1 MILRRLATALR
12 EQNWFTVVLE
22 ILIVV
27 VGIYIGL
34 QADAWM
40 SAKQDRALEAEYL
53 ERLVADMEESIV
65 AQRNNIQT
73 FDVATASIDYIA
85 QLQRSGTFDGV
96 NEDRL
101 IQGLNNVGWVP
112 PPVTNMITIRELQS
126 TGNIALIRD
135 VSIRMAIG
143 QIERSYANAVFS
155 ASQNLG
161 FMAASAPEVMTWSF
175 MAPKVPGEHK
185 SVTETDD
192 DSYGYIHQYDIE
204 RMLKNP
210 DAANITSWISG
221 WSKYHG
227 AILMQHHED
236 TIAFRDLLRGKLAES
251 E

>member
-12 EQNWFTVVLE
+12 EQNWFTVILE

-40 SAKQDRALEAEYL
+40 SAKQDRALENEYL

-73 FDVATASIDYIA
+73 FDVGTASIDYIA

-101 IQGLNNVGWVP
+101 FQGLNNVGWVAP
-112 PPVTNMITIRELQS
+112 PTTNMITIRELQS

-135 VSIRMAIG
+135 VSVRMAIG
-143 QIERSYANAVFS
+143 QFERSYANAVFS

-175 MAPKVPGEHK
+175 MAPKVPGEHT
-185 SVTETDD
+185 SVTESEDN
-192 DSYGYIHQYDIE
+192 SYGYIHQYDIE

-227 AILMQHHED
+227 AMLMQHHED
-236 TIAFRDLLRGKLAES
+236 TIAFRDLLRGILEES
-251 E
+251 G

>member
-1 MILRRLATALR
+1 MILHRLATALR

-27 VGIYIGL
+27 VGIYVGL

-40 SAKQDRALEAEYL
+40 SAKQDRVLEAGYL

-65 AQRNNIQT
+65 AQQNNIQT
-73 FDVATASIDYIA
+73 FDVGTASIDYIA
-85 QLQRSGTFDGV
+85 QLQRSGTFDGAD
-96 NEDRL
+96 EDRL
-101 IQGLNNVGWVP
+101 ILGLNSVSWVAP
-112 PPVTNMITIRELQS
+112 PATTMITIRELQS

-135 VSIRMAIG
+135 VSVRMAIG
-143 QIERSYANAVFS
+143 QFERSYANAVFS

-161 FMAASAPEVMTWSF
+161 FMTASAPEVMTWSF

-185 SVTETDD
+185 SVTESED
-192 DSYGYIHQYDIE
+192 DSYGYYHQYDIE
-204 RMLKNP
+204 RMLRNP

-251 E
+251 G

>member
-1 MILRRLATALR
+1 MILHRLATALR

-27 VGIYIGL
+27 VGIYVGL

-40 SAKQDRALEAEYL
+40 STKQDRALEAEYL

-65 AQRNNIQT
+65 AQQNNIQT
-73 FDVATASIDYIA
+73 FDVGTASIDYIA

-101 IQGLNNVGWVP
+101 IQGLNSVGWVAP
-112 PPVTNMITIRELQS
+112 PATNMITIRELQS

-135 VSIRMAIG
+135 VSVRMAIG
-143 QIERSYANAVFS
+143 QFERSYANAVFS

-161 FMAASAPEVMTWSF
+161 FMAASSPEVMTWSF
-175 MAPKVPGEHK
+175 MAPKVPGKHK
-185 SVTETDD
+185 SVTESED
-192 DSYGYIHQYDIE
+192 DSYGYSHQYDIE

-227 AILMQHHED
+227 AVLMQHHED

-251 E
+251 G